1 MSHLLKGLLKSLFVA
16 LALTALPVIAQEAP
30 TDVQVTSNE
39 PGKVAMAGVVQ
50 ASALVTGIDKTTRTV
65 TLKRANGL
73 SFDVICGDEVKN
85 FDQIR
90 LGDEVVI
97 RYVQALTLEVKKNSG
112 LRERV
117 EGTDS
122 VRAAAGERPA
132 GAIGRTVTILADVI
146 EVSPKKKTIT
156 VKGPKGNIVELAVE
170 NPEHFKVV
178 KKGDQIQAEYVEAV
192 AVSVEPAKK

>member
-1 MSHLLKGLLKSLFVA
+1 MSQILKALLISLS
-16 LALTALPVIAQEAP
+16 LIALPVVAQEAP

-39 PGKVAMAGVVQ
+39 PGKVAMAGLVK

-117 EGTDS
+117 ESTDS
-122 VRAAAGERPA
+122 ARAAAGEKPA

-146 EVSPKKKTIT
+146 EVNPKKKTIT

-170 NPEHFKVV
+170 NPDHFKVV
-178 KKGDQIQAEYVEAV
+178 KKGDQIQADYVEAV

>member
-1 MSHLLKGLLKSLFVA
+1 MSHLLKCLLVVLSLA
-16 LALTALPVIAQEAP
+16 ALPVVAQEAP
-30 TDVQVTSNE
+30 VDVQITSNE
-39 PGKVAMAGVVQ
+39 PSKVALAGLAT
-50 ASALVTGIDKTTRTV
+50 ASARVTGIDKSTRTV
-65 TLKRANGL
+65 TLKRANGR
-73 SFDVICGDEVKN
+73 SFDVVCGDEVKN

-122 VRAAAGERPA
+122 AQAAAGEKPA
-132 GAIGRTVTILADVI
+132 GAVGRTVTILADVI

-156 VKGPKGNIVELAVE
+156 VKGPRGNIVELAVE

-178 KKGDQIQAEYVEAV
+178 KKGDQIQADYVEAL
-192 AVSVEPAKK
+192 AISVEPASR

>member
-1 MSHLLKGLLKSLFVA
+1 MSHLLKSLIVA
-16 LALTALPVIAQEAP
+16 LSLTALPALAQEAP
-30 TDVQVTSNE
+30 VDVQVTSNE
-39 PGKVAMAGVVQ
+39 PGKVAMAGLVK

-65 TLKRANGL
+65 TLKRANGR
-73 SFDVICGDEVKN
+73 SFDVVCGDEVKN

-122 VRAAAGERPA
+122 ARAAAGEKPA

-170 NPEHFKVV
+170 NPAHFKVV
-178 KKGDQIQAEYVEAV
+178 KKGDQIQADYVEAV
-192 AVSVEPAKK
+192 AVSVEPAEK